1 MNILLLPLQ
10 MYSPPC
16 SVPYPALYQ
25 EIDVDRLYHLGF
37 HALWYASRFGH
48 QWENSRVTD
57 CTGLPKTEGA
67 IAAFSAK
74 FQANWD
80 EMVTLHPGSLL
91 AGPVAEP
98 FSKGQS
104 SYQMAKSYSCTFQ
117 GLVINLSPG
126 P

>member
-1 MNILLLPLQ
+1 M
-10 MYSPPC
+10 
-16 SVPYPALYQ
+16 
-25 EIDVDRLYHLGF
+25 
-37 HALWYASRFGH
+37 
-48 QWENSRVTD
+48 TD

-67 IAAFSAK
+67 IEAFSAK

-80 EMVTLHPGSLL
+80 ELVTLHPGSLL

-104 SYQMAKSYSCTFQ
+104 SYQMAKSYSYTFQ
-117 GLVINLSPG
+117 GLIINLSPG